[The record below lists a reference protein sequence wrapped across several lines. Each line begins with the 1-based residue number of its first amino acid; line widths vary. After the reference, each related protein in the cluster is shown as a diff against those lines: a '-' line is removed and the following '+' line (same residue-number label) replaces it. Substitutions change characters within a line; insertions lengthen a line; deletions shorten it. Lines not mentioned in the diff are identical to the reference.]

1 MYCKNCGQE
10 LSADAK
16 FCTGCGKTV
25 GKIESEVKP
34 AVSERAEENRTS
46 FETIEEHKSENA
58 EIKNDETQERP
69 DCASKEQEQ
78 AVRSAEAEHTASE
91 KILLT
96 TTAGYGFR
104 TGTLNLY
111 NDRLEFVCSQGTFTY
126 PINKIRKVRKSFGCL
141 EVTTLD
147 GKTPSFGYDGDI
159 VDQWVAKIIRMI
171 PEDNLNMS
179 SVNDG
184 THAAT
189 NNADVSQQISSIKQV
204 GGEKIK
210 EVVGNYKNLQKLPK
224 LKRFLYITIPII
236 IATIIVFIGIVKF
249 DEAPSD
255 GFYITAAKQ
264 VVSENLRSPSTAQ
277 FSDVE
282 IADKDEYGRAV
293 ITMTVDAQN
302 GFGAYI
308 RNKYAVIIYDVNTSE
323 NTFRYIY
330 PQSYSSDSF
339 EKSVVSNLK
348 KNANWGEPLDSD

>member
-111 NDRLEFVCSQGTFTY
+111 NDRLEFVCS
-126 PINKIRKVRKSFGCL
+126 
-141 EVTTLD
+141 
-147 GKTPSFGYDGDI
+147 
-159 VDQWVAKIIRMI
+159 
-171 PEDNLNMS
+171 
-179 SVNDG
+179 
-184 THAAT
+184 
-189 NNADVSQQISSIKQV
+189 
-204 GGEKIK
+204 
-210 EVVGNYKNLQKLPK
+210 
-224 LKRFLYITIPII
+224 
-236 IATIIVFIGIVKF
+236 
-249 DEAPSD
+249 
-255 GFYITAAKQ
+255 
-264 VVSENLRSPSTAQ
+264 
-277 FSDVE
+277 
-282 IADKDEYGRAV
+282 
-293 ITMTVDAQN
+293 
-302 GFGAYI
+302 
-308 RNKYAVIIYDVNTSE
+308 
-323 NTFRYIY
+323 
-330 PQSYSSDSF
+330 
-339 EKSVVSNLK
+339 
-348 KNANWGEPLDSD
+348 

>member
-1 MYCKNCGQE
+1 MYCKTCGQE

-78 AVRSAEAEHTASE
+78 AASE

-126 PINKIRKVRKSFGCL
+126 PINKIKKVRKSFGCL

-249 DEAPSD
+249 DEATSD
-255 GFYITAAKQ
+255 GFYIAAAKQ

-282 IADKDEYGRAV
+282 IVDKDEYGRAV

>member
-126 PINKIRKVRKSFGCL
+126 PINKIKKVRKSFGCL

-147 GKTPSFGYDGDI
+147 GKTPSFGYD
-159 VDQWVAKIIRMI
+159 
-171 PEDNLNMS
+171 
-179 SVNDG
+179 
-184 THAAT
+184 
-189 NNADVSQQISSIKQV
+189 
-204 GGEKIK
+204 
-210 EVVGNYKNLQKLPK
+210 
-224 LKRFLYITIPII
+224 
-236 IATIIVFIGIVKF
+236 
-249 DEAPSD
+249 
-255 GFYITAAKQ
+255 
-264 VVSENLRSPSTAQ
+264 
-277 FSDVE
+277 
-282 IADKDEYGRAV
+282 
-293 ITMTVDAQN
+293 
-302 GFGAYI
+302 
-308 RNKYAVIIYDVNTSE
+308 
-323 NTFRYIY
+323 
-330 PQSYSSDSF
+330 
-339 EKSVVSNLK
+339 
-348 KNANWGEPLDSD
+348 